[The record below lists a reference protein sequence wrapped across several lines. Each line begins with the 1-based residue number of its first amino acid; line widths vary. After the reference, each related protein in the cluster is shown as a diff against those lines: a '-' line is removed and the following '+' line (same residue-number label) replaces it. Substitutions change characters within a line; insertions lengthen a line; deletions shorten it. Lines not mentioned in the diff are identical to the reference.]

1 MIAYLELLD
10 TPQEKTAFQT
20 LYEMYA
26 KKMYLAAVRI
36 VDDSAAAEDM
46 VHETFLSLM
55 GHLDK
60 LSDAGS
66 RQTWNYVL
74 TALKHHCF
82 NWMKKQDRMVSYCR
96 EDDIWAVEEKGLE
109 EECIG
114 QEQKEVLAAL
124 IGQLRYPY
132 KEVLYLQYFNEM
144 KSREIAD
151 VLKLRPD
158 HVRQVSRRAK
168 KQLKKKMEEMGYLS

>member
-1 MIAYLELLD
+1 MW
-10 TPQEKTAFQT
+10 T
-20 LYEMYA
+20 
-26 KKMYLAAVRI
+26 I
-36 VDDSAAAEDM
+36 VPPRKIM

-114 QEQKEVLAAL
+114 QEQERGPRCPDRSA
-124 IGQLRYPY
+124 
-132 KEVLYLQYFNEM
+132 
-144 KSREIAD
+144 EIP
-151 VLKLRPD
+151 L
-158 HVRQVSRRAK
+158 
-168 KQLKKKMEEMGYLS
+168 